1 MQDYG
6 RKISLTGGIIFLVTA
21 LVGVFGGFAVLFPQ
35 VQDQLHKNLQR
46 SLESCDKE
54 FKGVIEQGWLD
65 SFNFANQS
73 IRVATIRM
81 LGAALNNKAGRE
93 QIQKVA
99 ESSSMFGFSAL
110 IFRDSA
116 GREITRSGSFVN
128 NPELDVIVHTSSP
141 SHLLWNNGFI
151 LRTHIN
157 VVSEGKVVGTMD
169 AERPLSQLEKISNP
183 AYLGNTTDFAI
194 CASATEETMHCFP
207 FRSSGE
213 KVLLNLPN
221 RQNGQLIPMSYALAN
236 KTGLIHTKDY
246 RGRDVIAAYAPMG
259 DLGLGTVLK
268 IDEDELYQPITSRF
282 ASLIAL
288 LLVLVAAGMTLL
300 RRQVVP
306 LVQKMSLEISERK
319 RAEEQISFLAYHDA
333 LTGLPNRLLSQD
345 RFEQVMA
352 YADRSH
358 TKAALIFLDLDNF
371 KEVNDSHGH
380 SIGDALLKEVAVRL
394 GESVRSM
401 DSVGRQ
407 GGDEFLIVLTELH
420 EADAITGVVEKVLKR
435 LTEAFNIEGME
446 WFTSASAGI
455 VVYPD
460 DGKDFESLL
469 RNADT
474 AMYQAKGAGRNTYR
488 FFNKQ
493 MNVDAIEHLHMRN
506 ELGKALERSELV
518 LHYQPQVDLA
528 SGEVFGAEALIR
540 WNHPTLGM
548 VQPGRFIPVAESSGL
563 IVPLVEWILLEACR
577 QAVEWLHA
585 GINLVVAVNI
595 SAMQFKSGDLKES
608 VSRALAE
615 SGLPANLL
623 ELELTESILI
633 QGAENVLNTVRQIRA
648 LGVSFSIDD
657 FGTGYSSL
665 SYLKR
670 FAVSKLKIDQSFV
683 RDLATDPEDAAI
695 VRAIISMAHDLN
707 LRVIA
712 EGVEREDQLKFLQSH
727 NCDEIQGYFVGKP
740 VPAMEFCKQ
749 SNEWADFRKASNN
762 IQFKKSRTR

>member
-128 NPELDVIVHTSSP
+128 HPELDVIVHTSSP

-288 LLVLVAAGMTLL
+288 LLALVAAGMTLL

-563 IVPLVEWILLEACR
+563 IVPIGEWILLEACR